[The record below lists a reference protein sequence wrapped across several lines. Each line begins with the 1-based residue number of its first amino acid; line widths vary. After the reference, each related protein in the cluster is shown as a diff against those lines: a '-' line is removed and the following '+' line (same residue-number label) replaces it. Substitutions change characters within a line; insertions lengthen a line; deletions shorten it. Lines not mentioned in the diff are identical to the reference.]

1 MRKTF
6 GTLPELFFMGIGMF
20 WIAESYFTLGSVNYF
35 AMLVAWLLFLQ
46 LFYKNRIAGLVYGI
60 AFGSFSVYML
70 LTIITGYYESVTSF
84 SITDS
89 AIMGAGLFATGI
101 VMAVAMVYKY
111 VTAKAGYDES
121 VLTVTY

>member
-6 GTLPELFFMGIGMF
+6 GAFPELFFMGIGMF
-20 WIAESYFTLGSVNYF
+20 WMAESYFTLGSVNYF
-35 AMLVAWLLFLQ
+35 ALLVTWLLFVQ
-46 LFYKNRIAGLVYGI
+46 FFYKNRLAGLIYGI

-70 LTIITGYYESVTSF
+70 LSIITGNYESVSSLF
-84 SITDS
+84 ITDLAVLS
-89 AIMGAGLFATGI
+89 AGLFATGI
-101 VMAVAMVYKY
+101 VMSVAMVYKY

>member
-6 GTLPELFFMGIGMF
+6 GALPELFFMGIGMF

-35 AMLVAWLLFLQ
+35 AMLITWLLFLQ

-70 LTIITGYYESVTSF
+70 LTIITGYYESVTPF

>member
-6 GTLPELFFMGIGMF
+6 GALPELFFMGVGMF

-35 AMLVAWLLFLQ
+35 AILVTWLLFLQ
-46 LFYKNRIAGLVYGI
+46 LFYKNRLAGLVYGI

-89 AIMGAGLFATGI
+89 VILGAGLFATGI

-111 VTAKAGYDES
+111 VTAKADYDES

>member
-6 GTLPELFFMGIGMF
+6 GTLPELFFMGISMF

-35 AMLVAWLLFLQ
+35 ALLVTWLLFLQ
-46 LFYKNRIAGLVYGI
+46 FFYKNRLAGLVYGI

-70 LTIITGYYESVTSF
+70 LAIISGFDSVSSLTITNSTML
-84 SITDS
+84 S
-89 AIMGAGLFATGI
+89 AALFATGI
-101 VMAVAMVYKY
+101 IMAIAMVYKY

>member
-6 GTLPELFFMGIGMF
+6 GTLPELFFMGIGVF

-35 AMLVAWLLFLQ
+35 AMLVTWLLFLQ
-46 LFYKNRIAGLVYGI
+46 FFYKNRLAGLVYGI

-70 LTIITGYYESVTSF
+70 LTIITGYYESVSSLF
-84 SITDS
+84 ITKS
-89 AIMGAGLFATGI
+89 AILGAGLFATGI
-101 VMAVAMVYKY
+101 FMAIAMVYKY
-111 VTAKAGYDES
+111 VTAKASYDES

>member
-6 GTLPELFFMGIGMF
+6 GTFPELFFMGVGLF

-35 AMLVAWLLFLQ
+35 AILVTWLLFVQ
-46 LFYKNRIAGLVYGI
+46 FFYKNRLAGLIYGI

-70 LTIITGYYESVTSF
+70 LSIITGYYEAVSPLYVTNVTAIDSVLF
-84 SITDS
+84 SVGI
-89 AIMGAGLFATGI
+89 IMS
-101 VMAVAMVYKY
+101 VVMVYKY
-111 VTAKAGYDES
+111 VTAKADYDES

>member
-6 GTLPELFFMGIGMF
+6 GALPELFFMGIGMF

-35 AMLVAWLLFLQ
+35 AMLITWLLFLQ

-101 VMAVAMVYKY
+101 VMAVAMV
-111 VTAKAGYDES
+111 
-121 VLTVTY
+121 TVTY

>member
-20 WIAESYFTLGSVNYF
+20 WIAESYFTFGNVNYF
-35 AMLVAWLLFLQ
+35 ALLVTWLLFLQ
-46 LFYKNRIAGLVYGI
+46 FFYKNRLAGLVYGI

-70 LTIITGYYESVTSF
+70 LAIISGYYESVSALF
-84 SITDS
+84 ITKS
-89 AIMGAGLFATGI
+89 TVLSAGLFAIGI
-101 VMAVAMVYKY
+101 IMALAMVYKY
-111 VTAKAGYDES
+111 VTAKASYDES

>member
-60 AFGSFSVYML
+60 VFGSFSVYML

>member
-6 GTLPELFFMGIGMF
+6 GTLPELFFMGIGVF

-35 AMLVAWLLFLQ
+35 AMLITWLLFLQ
-46 LFYKNRIAGLVYGI
+46 FFYKNRLAGLVYGI

-70 LTIITGYYESVTSF
+70 LTIITGYYESVSSLF
-84 SITDS
+84 ITKS
-89 AIMGAGLFATGI
+89 TVLGAGLFATGI
-101 VMAVAMVYKY
+101 IMAVAMVYKY
-111 VTAKAGYDES
+111 VTSKASYDES

>member
-6 GTLPELFFMGIGMF
+6 GALPELFFMGIGMF

-35 AMLVAWLLFLQ
+35 AMLVSWLLFLQ
-46 LFYKNRIAGLVYGI
+46 LFYKNRLAGLVYGV

-70 LTIITGYYESVTSF
+70 LSIITGYYESVSSF

-89 AIMGAGLFATGI
+89 AILGAGLFATGI

-111 VTAKAGYDES
+111 VTSKASYDES

>member
-6 GTLPELFFMGIGMF
+6 GALPELFFMGIGMF

-35 AMLVAWLLFLQ
+35 AMLVSWLLFLQ
-46 LFYKNRIAGLVYGI
+46 LFYKNRLAGLVYGI

-70 LTIITGYYESVTSF
+70 LSIITGYYESVSSF

-89 AIMGAGLFATGI
+89 AILGAGLFATGI

-111 VTAKAGYDES
+111 VTSKASYDES